1 MPALCPFLL
10 SYFPAQINSD
20 PCSYDP
26 DLCTEPVS
34 ALSVSQH
41 VLNVPPPVTV
51 RRLRCPAVAL
61 VWQVFIPTGVEEGGG
76 EPLWIFCIIKYLR
89 DATSRYLHW
98 TDGNVFRAAHES
110 TDSCVRLLMLFR
122 NAHSLMLTHDTVC
135 HRTARTRLH

>member
-1 MPALCPFLL
+1 MMVQFSFFSLLNVHALCLFLL

-41 VLNVPPPVTV
+41 VLNVLPPVTV

-61 VWQVFIPTGVEEGGG
+61 VWQVFIPIGVEERGGG
-76 EPLWIFCIIKYLR
+76 DPCGFFASLSIYVMPLHVIYTGLMVMCSELLTR
-89 DATSRYLHW
+89 AQSRVY
-98 TDGNVFRAAHES
+98 GS
-110 TDSCVRLLMLFR
+110 
-122 NAHSLMLTHDTVC
+122 
-135 HRTARTRLH
+135 